1 MVKQKTC
8 IVCKVPFTPSNSLQR
23 VCWYRDD
30 AKTNCASVYAREQRL
45 KSQAKENKIKLGLIK
60 HKSVLLSEL
69 QVIFNK
75 YIRLRDNNQPC
86 ISCSRLLVDK
96 FDAGH
101 CFSVG
106 SYPNLRFNEDNVHGQ
121 CVFCNRHNHG
131 NHAEYLINLP
141 SRIGEEKF
149 KNLLNNRKNSLHLS
163 KEEVEELK
171 VTYKLKIKSLE

>member
-1 MVKQKTC
+1 MIRELKNKTC
-8 IVCKVPFTPSNSLQR
+8 KVCKVVFKPSNSLQS
-23 VCWYRDD
+23 VCGPL
-30 AKTNCASVYAREQRL
+30 CASTYAREQRL

-101 CFSVG
+101 CFAVG

-149 KNLLNNRKNSLHLS
+149 KNLLDNRKNSLHLS

>member
-1 MVKQKTC
+1 MKEPKQKTC
-8 IVCKVPFTPSNSLQR
+8 IVCKVPFTPLNSLAR
-23 VCWYRDD
+23 VCNY
-30 AKTNCASVYAREQRL
+30 ACAATYAREQRL

-101 CFSVG
+101 CFAVG

-131 NHAEYLINLP
+131 NQAEYLLNLP
-141 SRIGEEKF
+141 LRIGEDKF
-149 KNLLNNRKNSLHLS
+149 QELLDNRKNSLHLS

-171 VTYKLKIKSLE
+171 VTYKTKIKSLE